1 MKKQKPLQAIISFL
15 DRHQN
20 AVIHLTALFFLVA
33 GLGYSFYLGNEIR
46 FPDEKQ
52 YFKIAQNLAAGNGFT
67 INGIDPTAIFPPVY
81 PLFLALF
88 IKLGAPVFMLRYLN
102 FIALALSVYIIRSI
116 LNQEKAQSGS
126 ALSAILLAGYGVL
139 FYTAGTLYTQTLY
152 TLTLLC
158 IVRLVIVPDF
168 DYPKTILLGLLSAL
182 IIMIHPT
189 GVFIPPL
196 VVIWLFYPRNYHII
210 KKGTVAALIAVACIS
225 IWSYRN
231 YKTFDRFIPITSHG
245 GDTLYI
251 GNNPNTSLSSWFNY
265 IYDDYYIEANKL
277 PEIEQNRYYIQKTIE
292 FWTDHTGDAV
302 KLYFVKLLDYFN
314 FRNNLFIPSEFSKL
328 REVIMFITYYPLLI
342 CLVLRLLVA
351 FKIPLSRTESLL
363 VSIYLVSAMFHSLFL
378 PRIRFRLP
386 YDAVLITHIGIM
398 LSLAKH
404 RLTDTT
410 STQNVNSKT

>member
-1 MKKQKPLQAIISFL
+1 MNRQPPLQIILSFL

-20 AVIHLTALFFLVA
+20 RVIHLTALFFLVA
-33 GLGYSFYLGNEIR
+33 GLGYSLYLGNEIR

-52 YFKIAQNLAAGNGFT
+52 YFKIAQNLAAGNGFS

-88 IKLGAPVFMLRYLN
+88 IKLGAPIFLLRYLN

-116 LNQEKAQSGS
+116 LRQEKAQSGS

-158 IVRLVIVPDF
+158 IVRLVIVRDF
-168 DYPKTILLGLLSAL
+168 DYQKAILLGLLSAL
-182 IIMIHPT
+182 LIMIHPT

-196 VVIWLFYPRNYHII
+196 VVIWLFFPRNYHII

-251 GNNPNTSLSSWFNY
+251 GNNPNTSLSAWYNY

-277 PEIEQNRYYIQKTIE
+277 PEIEQNRYYLQKTME

-328 REVIMFITYYPLLI
+328 REVIMFATYYPLLI
-342 CLVLRLLVA
+342 CLILRLLVA
-351 FKIPLSRTESLL
+351 VKIPLSRTESLL
-363 VSIYLVSAMFHSLFL
+363 VSIYLVSALFHSLFL

-386 YDAVLITHIGIM
+386 YDAVLITHIGII

-404 RLTDTT
+404 SLTD
-410 STQNVNSKT
+410 STLIKNK